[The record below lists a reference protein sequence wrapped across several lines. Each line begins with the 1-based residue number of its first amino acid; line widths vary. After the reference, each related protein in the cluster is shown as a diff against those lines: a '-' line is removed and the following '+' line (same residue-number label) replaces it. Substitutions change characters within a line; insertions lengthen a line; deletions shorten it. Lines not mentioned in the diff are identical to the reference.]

1 MGNNSRAVAQLLA
14 AGAPVDSRD
23 VLGATPLHR
32 AAQFGFTQLAAQL
45 LEAGAEVDSPTEQL
59 LTPLMVAARA
69 GHSDVMAELIESGA
83 DLETREE
90 KGGTALFEAARCGSI
105 EAAALLL
112 ALNASADTQRQDGA
126 SPLMVAAQGG
136 KAGVV
141 LELLNNSA
149 TVDLARKDGCTALMF
164 AAMSGHGPIVTS
176 LLEAWADPDTV
187 DANGVTA
194 IKIAKQNRFPDV
206 VRRLRAAGA
215 SGTIGAWADQ
225 EEVEVGLNLLLTC
238 HTVVAWTIGALAFLL
253 PHCFGFFLGED
264 WHGSWRWNPDDGQ
277 VKITHVVIRLYG
289 ALIFGQGFLTWA
301 AKQTDDG
308 HFRRAAVRA
317 YAVVFGLTT
326 AALLRAQVTDS
337 TWHAG
342 GPKARPQTVRP
353 DLAGRAVHPSGLVE
367 SGSKGGRNEN
377 PSHDTRRHV
386 TPMESPLARA
396 CRRRDLFQVQALLR
410 DKADPNAKDA
420 NSETPLLL
428 AAAQGDL
435 DVVALLLGHG
445 AQPAQRAPQ
454 SRLPEADSQL
464 SPEVRKLLEVF
475 TRGRSKEQRLK
486 LLGSLPLP
494 LDPGA
499 AAQVHVRLGLGSRAS
514 QRGGTRRSWEAT
526 DSHEVTLFTEDPLRP
541 LLVLQPWEKPTAVDV
556 VLLHGLLQSGQ
567 MMERLARDL
576 SRGLGAVRFLAPT
589 AASRASVFGEG
600 PAWFD
605 TLRPAPGVLPENLE
619 ASAEEI
625 FGILEKEMQ
634 RWQLAASRLFLLG
647 FSAGGSVAAFCALA
661 APWRLGGAA
670 VLGSH
675 GLGKPPG
682 PAVFKGAAADFAAPV
697 LQCHGAADGMVP
709 EEAARASAELL
720 RHKGCEVQFSL
731 YPGVGHT
738 ISEDML
744 AEVRTWIVERLQAET
759 SQSCEAEPSTPE
771 PQQAEASQSSE
782 AGEVTDPST
791 PEPKRDAEASSCKA
805 EPSPEPREARERED
819 ASSSEADADGA
830 VRPSCGS
837 SSTDTPRRGS
847 ASIRSTDAD
856 FLALLRAYDLPLAAC
871 EAALSR
877 FGDVEAAL
885 EFLLDTEE
893 GTKLCD
899 NGKDA
904 A

>member
-1 MGNNSRAVAQLLA
+1 
-14 AGAPVDSRD
+14 
-23 VLGATPLHR
+23 
-32 AAQFGFTQLAAQL
+32 
-45 LEAGAEVDSPTEQL
+45 
-59 LTPLMVAARA
+59 
-69 GHSDVMAELIESGA
+69 
-83 DLETREE
+83 
-90 KGGTALFEAARCGSI
+90 
-105 EAAALLL
+105 
-112 ALNASADTQRQDGA
+112 
-126 SPLMVAAQGG
+126 
-136 KAGVV
+136 
-141 LELLNNSA
+141 
-149 TVDLARKDGCTALMF
+149 MF
-164 AAMSGHGPIVTS
+164 
-176 LLEAWADPDTV
+176 
-187 DANGVTA
+187 
-194 IKIAKQNRFPDV
+194 
-206 VRRLRAAGA
+206 
-215 SGTIGAWADQ
+215 
-225 EEVEVGLNLLLTC
+225 
-238 HTVVAWTIGALAFLL
+238 
-253 PHCFGFFLGED
+253 
-264 WHGSWRWNPDDGQ
+264 
-277 VKITHVVIRLYG
+277 
-289 ALIFGQGFLTWA
+289 
-301 AKQTDDG
+301 
-308 HFRRAAVRA
+308 
-317 YAVVFGLTT
+317 
-326 AALLRAQVTDS
+326 
-337 TWHAG
+337 
-342 GPKARPQTVRP
+342 
-353 DLAGRAVHPSGLVE
+353 
-367 SGSKGGRNEN
+367 
-377 PSHDTRRHV
+377 
-386 TPMESPLARA
+386 
-396 CRRRDLFQVQALLR
+396 VQALLR

-541 LLVLQPWEKPTAVDV
+541 LLVLQPWEKPTAVV

-805 EPSPEPREARERED
+805 EPSPEPREDSRKQARERED

-899 NGKDA
+899 NGKELHESGGQENPGCSVKRVRGSSCSNEVRLQA
-904 A
+904 GQIWLAHTRLAQEARLAKEAQQQRKAMLAKEASCHSRSSCRKCVWRINQP